1 MKQELVKEMQ
11 AEQKKKVDFQDFS
24 IKEISAAESKRKE
37 QALIDAIKKGSVA
50 PEVINGEL
58 KLQIEDGLGL
68 ISLPGK
74 PVPYLG
80 LNIINYSS
88 EGVRSE

>member
-1 MKQELVKEMQ
+1 VKDLQ
-11 AEQKKKVDFQDFS
+11 NEQKKKVDFQDFS
-24 IKEISAAESKRKE
+24 LKEISAGESKKKE
-37 QALIDAIKKGSVA
+37 QALIDAIKKGTVP

-58 KLQIEDGLGL
+58 KLQVEEGIGL
-68 ISLPGK
+68 ISIPGK

-80 LNIINYSS
+80 LNIINYSN